1 VFAVIGIMMVPL
13 LLLDELSVGLSIAMV
28 VVVVEVGDL
37 VVDLLEVVD
46 ADSSVIRLW
55 RRLLR

>member
-1 VFAVIGIMMVPL
+1 VFAVIGIMMAPL

-46 ADSSVIRLW
+46 ADLSVIRL
-55 RRLLR
+55 